1 MRRIGRPRDHNSVLI
16 KFHACERI
24 CHASGG
30 MHPEV
35 KSIFA
40 GTRRVLVE
48 QHGNEDEPGEGHP

>member
-1 MRRIGRPRDHNSVLI
+1 LI